1 VINSKISADTE
12 NSSHFPKSMTG
23 RIPWILI
30 VVFVLLSL
38 VVWYLGS
45 LYYYTQRDRIKNEK
59 QSELS
64 AIANL
69 KASEVI
75 AWKNERLNDADL
87 LIFNPLLKDGI
98 LSLTSGKNEKAKQD
112 IDRWFEMMLSLY
124 DYESI
129 ILLDKDEKEIYN
141 YPNNENVKPQ
151 LFFNDYYEKVLKS
164 KKSVLTDI
172 QITDTLS
179 GKTELNLVVPLTEIK
194 KNDTALYGTM
204 ILKINPAKY
213 LFPLIQ
219 SWPTVSNTSE
229 TILLRKEKN
238 SVVYLNELKNKNDSL
253 IKLRVELNDS
263 NSIPVQAVK
272 GIYGI
277 YEGTD
282 YRGIEVL
289 SYIKPIPIFNWYLIV
304 KVDKDEIYKGIKE
317 RAEIVT
323 ILIFVLIFLQG
334 LLLVLLWRHQR
345 FKYYKT
351 QYNYQLQRE
360 ALTKHFNYMIKYAN
374 DVIILSD
381 LEGNIIEVNEKAVS
395 MYGYTE
401 SEFIDLHISKLRTPE
416 TRYLYDLAIEE
427 IGKIGA
433 KVIEAEHMKK
443 DGSVFYIENS
453 VRVIEID
460 GAKYFQSIIRDITER
475 KETERKIIES
485 ESELRAL
492 FTSMKDVILVLDCKG
507 RIVKIAPS
515 NVDML
520 YKPADELIGKTLH
533 ESIPAK
539 RADIF
544 QGYFD
549 IVFKTKKSINIEY
562 SLPINNRNKWFDAT
576 LSPLGND
583 KVILVARDVTERK
596 LKESKIEQL
605 TRIYKVL
612 SNVNQA
618 IVRFRDS
625 TDLFC
630 EVCKVIV
637 DDGKFKMA
645 WIGMV
650 NETTGELEIKAKY
663 GDKTEY
669 LDYLKFDLNSDNN
682 AVGPVVITL
691 LSGQNSI
698 CNNIDIEY
706 KISNPLWRELALK
719 SGFKSVS
726 SFGIRSIG
734 KPTGVLVVY
743 SSSEGGF
750 KENEIQ
756 LFDELASDIN
766 FALEFFEKE
775 ELIRKLSSGIQHSF
789 VSISITDMNGII
801 EFVNPKFTESCGFSI
816 EELIGKD
823 IKMLRPSDT
832 WEKEDKQLWEILKE
846 KGEWSGE
853 LPIQKKNGEIYWEF
867 AVMSPIK
874 NEKGEI
880 THLLSVKEDITKR
893 KQTEIELKDAKEK
906 AEEAN
911 RLKSN
916 FLANMSHEL
925 RTPMTGILGFA
936 ELMYNEINDPELK
949 EMSGMI
955 LKGGMRLTDT
965 LNSILDLSSIEVN
978 KIELKICDK
987 NLIDLIKDSVR
998 LFELSAKQKGVVV
1011 KFLPDKDTPKAK
1023 IDERLFVQV
1032 MNNLLNNA
1040 IKFTEE
1046 GEIKVLCGRQETD
1059 KGSFVFVKVKDTGI
1073 GILPKDIEKIFEP
1086 FRQVSEGLNRKYEGT
1101 GLGLTISRK
1110 FIELMNGSLSVE
1122 SKISKGSVFTVMLP
1136 VSKGMQ
1142 DELLTCVEYNELDV
1156 IKYFEIPPKILH
1168 VEDDMLGRKVVKV
1181 LLKKECIVTDVEDGE
1196 SAIMLAKK
1204 QIFDLVLMD
1213 INLRGISGIETA
1225 QALRTIPGYEKIPIV
1240 AVTAYA
1246 MVGDKEEFIRNGCT
1260 HYLSKPFTK
1269 ESLIKIILEALNTK

>member
-1 VINSKISADTE
+1 VIDSKISVNPE
-12 NSSHFPKSMTG
+12 NSNHFPISITG

-30 VVFVLLSL
+30 IVFVLLSL
-38 VVWYLGS
+38 VVWYLGT
-45 LYYYTQRDRIKNEK
+45 LYYHTQRDRIKTEK

-69 KASEVI
+69 KTSEII

-87 LIFNPLLKDGI
+87 MTYNPLLKDGI
-98 LSLTSGKNEKAKQD
+98 TALINGKNEKVKQN
-112 IDRWFEMMLSLY
+112 IDKWFEVMLTLY
-124 DYESI
+124 DYENI
-129 ILLDKDEKEIYN
+129 ILLDKNENIIYN
-141 YPNNENVKPQ
+141 FPNDINIKSQ
-151 LFFNDYYEKVLKS
+151 LIRKDSYYKELTNN
-164 KKSVLTDI
+164 KSVLTDI

-179 GKTELNLVVPLTEIK
+179 GKAELDLIVPLTDI
-194 KNDTALYGTM
+194 NGYDTVLYGMM

-219 SWPTVSNTSE
+219 SWPTVSSTSE

-238 SVVYLNELKNKNDSL
+238 SVVYLNELKNKNDTS
-253 IKLRVELNDS
+253 IKLKYDLNND
-263 NSIPVQAVK
+263 NSIPVQAIK
-272 GIYGI
+272 GINGI
-277 YEGTD
+277 YEGID
-282 YRGIEVL
+282 YRGIDVL
-289 SYIKPIPIFNWYLIV
+289 SYIKPIPIFNWYLVV

-323 ILIFVLIFLQG
+323 VLIFVLIFLQG
-334 LLLVLLWRHQR
+334 LLLILLWRHQR

-351 QYNYQLQRE
+351 QYIFQLQRE

-381 LEGNIIEVNEKAVS
+381 MDGNIIEANEKAIS

-401 SEFIDLHISKLRTPE
+401 SEFMNMHISKLRTPE
-416 TRYLYDLAIEE
+416 TRYLYDLAIDE
-427 IGKIGA
+427 ISKAGA
-433 KVIEAEHMKK
+433 KVIEAEHIKK
-443 DGSVFYIENS
+443 DGSVLYIENS

-460 GAKYFQSIIRDITER
+460 GVKYFQSIIRDITER
-475 KETERKIIES
+475 KETEIKIIES

-492 FTSMKDVILVLDCKG
+492 FSSMKDVILVLDCEG

-515 NVDML
+515 NVDL
-520 YKPADELIGKTLH
+520 LFKPADELIGRTLR
-533 ESIPAK
+533 ESIPSK
-539 RADIF
+539 QADIF

-549 IVFKTKKSINIEY
+549 IVFKTKKSINVEY
-562 SLPINNRNKWFDAT
+562 YLPISNKIKWFDAT

-596 LKESKIEQL
+596 IKESKIEQL

-625 TDLFC
+625 TDLFN

-637 DDGKFKMA
+637 EDGKFKMS

-663 GDKTEY
+663 GDNTEY
-669 LDYLKFDLNSDNN
+669 LDHLKFDLNSDENI
-682 AVGPVVITL
+682 VGPVIITL
-691 LSGQNSI
+691 KSGRNSV

-706 KISNPLWRELALK
+706 KISNPPWRELALK
-719 SGFKSVS
+719 NGFNSLA

-743 SSSEGGF
+743 SSSEGSF

-766 FALEFFEKE
+766 YALEFFEKE

-789 VSISITDMNGII
+789 VSIAITDMNGII
-801 EFVNPKFTESCGFSI
+801 EFVNPKFTESCGYSI

-823 IKMLRPSDT
+823 IKMLRPPET
-832 WEKEDKQLWEILKE
+832 WEEEDKELWEILKD
-846 KGEWSGE
+846 KGEWGGE
-853 LPIQKKNGEIYWEF
+853 LPVQKKNGDIYWEF
-867 AVMSPIK
+867 AIMSPIK
-874 NEKGEI
+874 NEKGET

-893 KQTEIELKDAKEK
+893 KQTEEELKDAKEK

-936 ELMYNEINDPELK
+936 ELMYNELKDPELK

-987 NLIDLIKDSVR
+987 NIIDIIKDSVR

-1040 IKFTEE
+1040 IKFTEV
-1046 GEIKVLCGRQETD
+1046 GEIKVLCGKQETD
-1059 KGSFVFVKVKDTGI
+1059 EGSFVFIKVKDTGI

-1101 GLGLTISRK
+1101 GLGLTISKK
-1110 FIELMNGSLSVE
+1110 FVELMGGKLSVE
-1122 SKISKGSVFTVMLP
+1122 SKISKGSVFTVILP
-1136 VSKGMQ
+1136 ISMDNQ
-1142 DELLTCVEYNELDV
+1142 TELKTTWEYKTN
-1156 IKYFEIPPKILH
+1156 ITKNFEIPPNILH

-1181 LLKKECIVTDVEDGE
+1181 LLKRECLVTDVEDGE
-1196 SAIMLAKK
+1196 NAILIAKK
-1204 QIFDLVLMD
+1204 QNFDLVLMD

-1225 QALRTIPGYEKIPIV
+1225 QALRTIPGYEKIPII

-1269 ESLIKIILEALNTK
+1269 DSLIKIIQEALKSV